1 MSVHHFQD
9 KVAVVTGG
17 ASGVGL
23 ALAQQLLAAGAKVV
37 VVDRDAAALDQAL
50 SSLDPV
56 RALGVQAD
64 VASEASV
71 QRYVDATV
79 QRFGR
84 IDLFHN
90 NAAIVGP
97 QSSLLDFKMEDFD
110 RIFAVNVRLQDPFVV
125 IGLFIGGALPF
136 MFGAMGMQAVGRV
149 MRAQGGG
156 TIVNTSSVSGQ
167 RSSRAEAGLG
177 VYGASKAAVIR
188 MTQQA
193 ALEFAPHGIRINV
206 ICPGPIDTPLLRSTF
221 RVDGRTEEQV
231 EAALKQ
237 HFMNQP
243 LHRAATADEVANL
256 VFWLLG
262 PQASFITGGVYN
274 VDGGMT
280 A

>member
-1 MSVHHFQD
+1 MSRACEDQI
-9 KVAVVTGG
+9 AIVTGG
-17 ASGVGL
+17 GSGVGL
-23 ALAQQLLAAGAKVV
+23 ALVQQLVDAGARVV
-37 VVDRDAAALDQAL
+37 MVDRDAVSLERAL
-50 SSLDPV
+50 SSLDAKRV
-56 RALGVQAD
+56 FAVQAD
-64 VASEASV
+64 VAVEADV
-71 QRYVDATV
+71 KRYVDVAM
-79 QRFGR
+79 QAFGR

-97 QSSLLDFKMEDFD
+97 QSALLDFRMEDFD
-110 RIFAVNVRLQDPFVV
+110 RIFAVNVRGVLLGLQH
-125 IGLFIGGALPF
+125 
-136 MFGAMGMQAVGRV
+136 VGRV
-149 MRAQGGG
+149 MRQQGRG

-167 RSSRAEAGLG
+167 RSSRADAGLG

-221 RVDGRTEEQV
+221 RMDGRSEAEV
-231 EAALKQ
+231 ERALKQ
-237 HFMNQP
+237 HFANQP
-243 LHRAATADEVANL
+243 LGRAATAQEVANL
-256 VFWLLG
+256 VFWLLS

>member
-1 MSVHHFQD
+1 MNAHPFQD
-9 KVAVVTGG
+9 KTAVITGG

-23 ALAQQLLAAGAKVV
+23 ALAHQLLGVGANVV
-37 VVDRDAAALDQAL
+37 IVDRDTAALAQAQAGMD
-50 SSLDPV
+50 SARV
-56 RALGVQAD
+56 LGVQAD
-64 VASEASV
+64 VALAADV
-71 QRYVDATV
+71 QRYAHAAV

-97 QSSLLDFKMEDFD
+97 QSSLLDFGMDDFD
-110 RIFAVNVRLQDPFVV
+110 RIFAVNVRGML
-125 IGLFIGGALPF
+125 L
-136 MFGAMGMQAVGRV
+136 GMQAVGKV
-149 MRAQGGG
+149 MRSQGSGA
-156 TIVNTSSVSGQ
+156 IVNTSSVSGQ
-167 RSSRAEAGLG
+167 RSSRPEAGLG

-193 ALEFAPHGIRINV
+193 ALEFAPWGIRINV

-221 RVDGRTEEQV
+221 RVDGRTEAQV
-231 EAALKQ
+231 EEALKQ

-243 LHRAATADEVANL
+243 LKRAASADEVANL
-256 VFWLLG
+256 VFWLLS
-262 PQASFITGGVYN
+262 PQASIVTGAVYN

>member
-1 MSVHHFQD
+1 MSAAPFED

-23 ALAQQLLAAGAKVV
+23 ALVRQLLDAGARVV
-37 VVDRDAAALDQAL
+37 VVDRDAAALDQ
-50 SSLDPV
+50 SLQGLDTA
-56 RALGVQAD
+56 RAIAVQAD
-64 VASEASV
+64 VAVEADV
-71 QRYVDATV
+71 QRYADAATSKWS
-79 QRFGR
+79 R

-97 QSSLLDFKMEDFD
+97 QASLLDFRMQDFD
-110 RIFAVNVRLQDPFVV
+110 RIFAVNVRGVL
-125 IGLFIGGALPF
+125 L
-136 MFGAMGMQAVGRV
+136 GMQAVGRV
-149 MRAQGGG
+149 MRGHGGG
-156 TIVNTSSVSGQ
+156 TMVNTSSVSGQ

-193 ALEFAPHGIRINV
+193 ALEFAPHGIRINA

-221 RVDGRTEEQV
+221 RVDGRTEAQV
-231 EAALKQ
+231 EAALRQ
-237 HFMNQP
+237 HFANQP
-243 LHRAATADEVANL
+243 LGRAATAQEVANL
-256 VFWLLG
+256 VLWLLG
-262 PQASFITGGVYN
+262 PQASFVTGGVYN

>member
-1 MSVHHFQD
+1 MSAPVFEGQ
-9 KVAVVTGG
+9 VAVVTGG

-23 ALAQQLLAAGAKVV
+23 ALARQLLEAGARVAI
-37 VVDRDAAALDQAL
+37 VDRDEAALD
-50 SSLDPV
+50 
-56 RALGVQAD
+56 RALEGLDARDAIGVAAD
-64 VASEASV
+64 VAQEADV
-71 QRYVDATV
+71 RRYVDAALSK
-79 QRFGR
+79 FGR
-84 IDLFHN
+84 VDLFHN

-97 QSSLLDFKMEDFD
+97 QSSLLEFRMQDFE
-110 RIFAVNVRLQDPFVV
+110 RIFAVNVRGVL
-125 IGLFIGGALPF
+125 L
-136 MFGAMGMQAVGRV
+136 GMQAVARA
-149 MRAQGGG
+149 MRDQGGG
-156 TIVNTSSVSGQ
+156 TMVNTASVSGQ

-193 ALEFAPHGIRINV
+193 ALEFAPLGIRINA

-221 RVDGRTEEQV
+221 LVDGRTEAQA

-237 HFMNQP
+237 HFLNQP
-243 LHRAATADEVANL
+243 LKRAASAQEVANL

-262 PQASFITGGVYN
+262 PQASFVTGGVYN

>member
-1 MSVHHFQD
+1 MSAPVFEGQ
-9 KVAVVTGG
+9 VAVVTGG

-23 ALAQQLLAAGAKVV
+23 ALARQLLEAGARVAI
-37 VVDRDAAALDQAL
+37 VDRDEAALD
-50 SSLDPV
+50 
-56 RALGVQAD
+56 RALEGLDARDAIGVAAD
-64 VASEASV
+64 VAQEADV
-71 QRYVDATV
+71 RRYVDAALSK
-79 QRFGR
+79 FGR
-84 IDLFHN
+84 VDLFHN

-97 QSSLLDFKMEDFD
+97 QSSLLEFRMQDFE
-110 RIFAVNVRLQDPFVV
+110 RIFAVNVRGVL
-125 IGLFIGGALPF
+125 L
-136 MFGAMGMQAVGRV
+136 GMQAVA
-149 MRAQGGG
+149 RAMCDQGGG
-156 TIVNTSSVSGQ
+156 TMVNTASVSGQ

-193 ALEFAPHGIRINV
+193 ALEFAPLGIRINA

-221 RVDGRTEEQV
+221 LVDGRTEAQA

-237 HFMNQP
+237 HFLNQP
-243 LHRAATADEVANL
+243 LKRAASAQEVANL

-262 PQASFITGGVYN
+262 PQASFVTGGVYN

>member
-1 MSVHHFQD
+1 MSAPVFEGQ
-9 KVAVVTGG
+9 VAVVTGG

-23 ALAQQLLAAGAKVV
+23 ALARQLLEAGARVA
-37 VVDRDAAALDQAL
+37 VVDRDEAALD
-50 SSLDPV
+50 
-56 RALGVQAD
+56 RALEGLDARDAIGVAAD
-64 VASEASV
+64 VAQEADV
-71 QRYVDATV
+71 QRYVDAAL
-79 QRFGR
+79 RKFGR

-97 QSSLLDFKMEDFD
+97 QSSLLEFRMQDFE
-110 RIFAVNVRLQDPFVV
+110 RIFAVNVRGVL
-125 IGLFIGGALPF
+125 L
-136 MFGAMGMQAVGRV
+136 GMQAVARA
-149 MRAQGGG
+149 MRDQGGG
-156 TIVNTSSVSGQ
+156 AMVNTASVSGQ

-193 ALEFAPHGIRINV
+193 ALEFAPLGIRINA

-221 RVDGRTEEQV
+221 LVDGRTEAQA

-237 HFMNQP
+237 HFLNQP
-243 LHRAATADEVANL
+243 LRRAASAQEVANL

-262 PQASFITGGVYN
+262 PQASFVTGGVYN

>member
-1 MSVHHFQD
+1 MSAPVFEGQ
-9 KVAVVTGG
+9 VAVVTGG

-23 ALAQQLLAAGAKVV
+23 ALTRQLLEAGARVAI
-37 VVDRDAAALDQAL
+37 VDRDEAALD
-50 SSLDPV
+50 
-56 RALGVQAD
+56 RALEGLDARDAIGVAAD
-64 VASEASV
+64 VAQEADV
-71 QRYVDATV
+71 QRYVDTAL
-79 QRFGR
+79 RKFGR

-97 QSSLLDFKMEDFD
+97 QSSLLEFRMQDFE
-110 RIFAVNVRLQDPFVV
+110 RIFAVNVRGVL
-125 IGLFIGGALPF
+125 L
-136 MFGAMGMQAVGRV
+136 GMQAVARA
-149 MRAQGGG
+149 MRDQGGG
-156 TIVNTSSVSGQ
+156 TMVNTASVSGQ

-193 ALEFAPHGIRINV
+193 ALEFAPLGIRINA

-221 RVDGRTEEQV
+221 LVDGRTEAQA

-237 HFMNQP
+237 HFLNQP
-243 LHRAATADEVANL
+243 LRRAATAQEVANL

-262 PQASFITGGVYN
+262 PQASFVTGGVYN

>member
-1 MSVHHFQD
+1 MSAARYEGQ
-9 KVAVVTGG
+9 VAVVTGG

-23 ALAQQLLAAGAKVV
+23 ALARQLLAAGAKVAI
-37 VVDRDAAALDQAL
+37 VDRDAL
-50 SSLDPV
+50 SLD
-56 RALGVQAD
+56 RALEGLDGSRVLALQAD
-64 VASEASV
+64 VALEANV

-79 QRFGR
+79 QKWGR

-97 QSSLLDFKMEDFD
+97 QSSLLDFRMADFD
-110 RIFAVNVRLQDPFVV
+110 RIFAVNVRGVL
-125 IGLFIGGALPF
+125 L
-136 MFGAMGMQAVGRV
+136 GMQAVGRV

-156 TIVNTSSVSGQ
+156 SIVNTSSVSGQ

-193 ALEFAPHGIRINV
+193 ALEFAPHRIRINV

-221 RVDGRTEEQV
+221 RVDGRNEEQV

-237 HFMNQP
+237 HFANQP
-243 LHRAATADEVANL
+243 LGRAASAEEVANL
-256 VFWLLG
+256 VYWLLS
-262 PQASFITGGVYN
+262 PAASFITGGVYN

>member
-1 MSVHHFQD
+1 MSAPVFEGQ
-9 KVAVVTGG
+9 VAVVTGG

-23 ALAQQLLAAGAKVV
+23 ALARQLLEAGARVAI
-37 VVDRDAAALDQAL
+37 VDRDEAALQ
-50 SSLDPV
+50 
-56 RALGVQAD
+56 RALEGLDARDAIGVAAD
-64 VASEASV
+64 VAQEADV
-71 QRYVDATV
+71 RRYVDAAL
-79 QRFGR
+79 RKFGR

-97 QSSLLDFKMEDFD
+97 QSSLLEFRMEDFE
-110 RIFAVNVRLQDPFVV
+110 RIFAVNVRGVL
-125 IGLFIGGALPF
+125 L
-136 MFGAMGMQAVGRV
+136 GMQAVARA
-149 MRAQGGG
+149 MRDQGGG
-156 TIVNTSSVSGQ
+156 TMVNTASVSGQ

-193 ALEFAPHGIRINV
+193 ALEFAPLGIRINA

-221 RVDGRTEEQV
+221 LVDGRTEAQA

-237 HFMNQP
+237 HFLNQP
-243 LHRAATADEVANL
+243 LKRAASAQEVANL

-262 PQASFITGGVYN
+262 PQASFVTGGVYN

>member
-1 MSVHHFQD
+1 MSAPVFEGR
-9 KVAVVTGG
+9 VAVVTGG

-23 ALAQQLLAAGAKVV
+23 ALARQLLEAGARVAI
-37 VVDRDAAALDQAL
+37 VDRDEAALD
-50 SSLDPV
+50 
-56 RALGVQAD
+56 RALEGLDARDAIGVAAD
-64 VASEASV
+64 VAQEADV
-71 QRYVDATV
+71 RRYVDAALSK
-79 QRFGR
+79 FGR

-97 QSSLLDFKMEDFD
+97 QSSLLEFRMPDFE
-110 RIFAVNVRLQDPFVV
+110 RIFAVNVRGVL
-125 IGLFIGGALPF
+125 L
-136 MFGAMGMQAVGRV
+136 GMQAVARA
-149 MRAQGGG
+149 MRTQGGG
-156 TIVNTSSVSGQ
+156 TMVNTASVSGQ

-193 ALEFAPHGIRINV
+193 ALEFAPLGIRINA

-221 RVDGRTEEQV
+221 LVDGRTEAQA

-237 HFMNQP
+237 HFLNQP
-243 LHRAATADEVANL
+243 LKRAASAQEVANL

-262 PQASFITGGVYN
+262 PQASFVTGGVYN

>member
-1 MSVHHFQD
+1 LSGRTFEGQ
-9 KVAVVTGG
+9 VAVVTGG

-23 ALAQQLLAAGAKVV
+23 ALVHQLLDAGGTVT
-37 VVDRDAAALDQAL
+37 VVDRDALALDGAMKGL
-50 SSLDPV
+50 PPDRV
-56 RALGVQAD
+56 AAVQAD
-64 VASEASV
+64 VALAADV
-71 QRYVDATV
+71 QRYVDATL
-79 QRFGR
+79 QRWGR

-97 QSSLLDFKMEDFD
+97 QSQLLDFRMEDFD
-110 RIFAVNVRLQDPFVV
+110 RIFAVNVRGVL
-125 IGLFIGGALPF
+125 L
-136 MFGAMGMQAVGRV
+136 GMQAVGRV
-149 MRAQGGG
+149 MRRQGSGS
-156 TIVNTSSVSGQ
+156 IVNTSSVSGQ

-177 VYGASKAAVIR
+177 VYGAAKAAVIR

-193 ALEFAPHGIRINV
+193 ALELAPHGIRINV

-221 RVDGRTEEQV
+221 RVDGRDEEQV

-237 HFMNQP
+237 HFLNQP
-243 LHRAATADEVANL
+243 LKRAATADEVANL

>member
-1 MSVHHFQD
+1 MSAPVFEGR
-9 KVAVVTGG
+9 VAVVTGG

-23 ALAQQLLAAGAKVV
+23 ALARQLLDAGARVAI
-37 VVDRDAAALDQAL
+37 VDRDEAALD
-50 SSLDPV
+50 
-56 RALGVQAD
+56 RALERLDARDAIGVAAD
-64 VASEASV
+64 VAQEADV
-71 QRYVDATV
+71 QRYVDTAL
-79 QRFGR
+79 REFGR

-97 QSSLLDFKMEDFD
+97 QSSLLEFRMQDFE
-110 RIFAVNVRLQDPFVV
+110 RIFAVNVRGVL
-125 IGLFIGGALPF
+125 L
-136 MFGAMGMQAVGRV
+136 GMQAVARA

-156 TIVNTSSVSGQ
+156 TMVNTASVSGQ

-193 ALEFAPHGIRINV
+193 ALEFAPLGIRINA

-221 RVDGRTEEQV
+221 LVDGRTEAQA

-237 HFMNQP
+237 HFLNQP
-243 LHRAATADEVANL
+243 LKRAATAQEVANL

-262 PQASFITGGVYN
+262 PQASFVTGGVYN

>member
-1 MSVHHFQD
+1 MRAGVFAG

-23 ALAQQLLAAGAKVV
+23 ALVRQLLDAGAKVA
-37 VVDRDAAALDQAL
+37 VVDRDALALDRAIEGLDGQRVIAL
-50 SSLDPV
+50 
-56 RALGVQAD
+56 QAD
-64 VASEASV
+64 VALEANV
-71 QRYVDATV
+71 KRYVEAAM
-79 QRFGR
+79 QKFGR

-97 QSSLLDFKMEDFD
+97 QSSLLEFRLEEFD
-110 RIFAVNVRLQDPFVV
+110 RIFAVNVRGVL
-125 IGLFIGGALPF
+125 L
-136 MFGAMGMQAVGRV
+136 GMQAVGKV

-221 RVDGRTEEQV
+221 RVDGRNEDEV
-231 EAALKQ
+231 ERALKQ
-237 HFMNQP
+237 HFANQP
-243 LHRAATADEVANL
+243 LGRAATADEVANL

>member
-1 MSVHHFQD
+1 MSAPVFEGR
-9 KVAVVTGG
+9 VAVVTGG

-23 ALAQQLLAAGAKVV
+23 ALARQLLEAGARVAI
-37 VVDRDAAALDQAL
+37 VDRDEAALD
-50 SSLDPV
+50 
-56 RALGVQAD
+56 RALEGLDARDAIGVAAD
-64 VASEASV
+64 VAQEADV
-71 QRYVDATV
+71 QRYVDAALSK
-79 QRFGR
+79 FGR

-97 QSSLLDFKMEDFD
+97 QSSLLEFRMQDFE
-110 RIFAVNVRLQDPFVV
+110 RIFAVNVRGVL
-125 IGLFIGGALPF
+125 L
-136 MFGAMGMQAVGRV
+136 GMQAVARA
-149 MRAQGGG
+149 MRDQGGG
-156 TIVNTSSVSGQ
+156 TMVNTASVSGQ

-193 ALEFAPHGIRINV
+193 ALEFAPLGIRINA

-221 RVDGRTEEQV
+221 LVDGRTEAQA

-237 HFMNQP
+237 HFLNQP
-243 LHRAATADEVANL
+243 LKRAASAQEVANL

-262 PQASFITGGVYN
+262 PQASFVTGGVYN

>member
-1 MSVHHFQD
+1 MSRGGFEGQ
-9 KVAVVTGG
+9 VAVVTGG

-23 ALAQQLLAAGAKVV
+23 ALAHQLLAAGARVAL
-37 VVDRDAAALDQAL
+37 VDRDAAALD
-50 SSLDPV
+50 
-56 RALGVQAD
+56 RALAGMDGERALALAAD
-64 VASEASV
+64 VAVEAQV
-71 QRYVDATV
+71 QGYVDATLA
-79 QRFGR
+79 RWGR

-97 QSSLLDFKMEDFD
+97 QAQLLDFRMEDFD
-110 RIFAVNVRLQDPFVV
+110 RIFAVNVRGVLL
-125 IGLFIGGALPF
+125 GL
-136 MFGAMGMQAVGRV
+136 QAVGRV
-149 MRAQGGG
+149 MRGQASGA
-156 TIVNTSSVSGQ
+156 IVNTASVSGQ

-193 ALEFAPHGIRINV
+193 ALEFAPHGIRINAV
-206 ICPGPIDTPLLRSTF
+206 CPGPIDTPLLRSTF
-221 RVDGRTEEQV
+221 RIDGRSEEQV

-237 HFMNQP
+237 HFLNQP
-243 LHRAATADEVANL
+243 LKRAATADEVAHL
-256 VFWLLG
+256 VAWLLG

>member
-1 MSVHHFQD
+1 MNNSQFED

-23 ALAQQLLAAGAKVV
+23 AVARQLLVLGAKVAI
-37 VVDRDAAALDQAL
+37 VDRNQAALARACEEL
-50 SSLDPV
+50 NTPSLLAV
-56 RALGVQAD
+56 VAD
-64 VASEASV
+64 VAVEVDV
-71 QRYVDATV
+71 QRYVDAALEC
-79 QRFGR
+79 FSR

-97 QSSLLDFKMEDFD
+97 QGPLMDFSMTDFD
-110 RIFAVNVRLQDPFVV
+110 RIIAVNVRGVL
-125 IGLFIGGALPF
+125 L
-136 MFGAMGMQAVGRV
+136 GMQMVGRV
-149 MRAQGGG
+149 MRAQGSG

-167 RSSRAEAGLG
+167 RSSRADAGLG

-193 ALEFAPHGIRINV
+193 ALEFASQGIRINV

-221 RVDGRTEEQV
+221 SREDRNEEEV
-231 EAALKQ
+231 ERALKL
-237 HFMNQP
+237 HFANQP
-243 LHRAATADEVANL
+243 LGRAATADEVANL
-256 VFWLLG
+256 VVWLLG
-262 PQASFITGGVYN
+262 NQSSFITGGVYN

>member
-1 MSVHHFQD
+1 MSAPVFEGQ
-9 KVAVVTGG
+9 VAVVTGG

-23 ALAQQLLAAGAKVV
+23 ALARQLLQAGARVAI
-37 VVDRDAAALDQAL
+37 VDRDEAALD
-50 SSLDPV
+50 
-56 RALGVQAD
+56 RALEGLDARDAIGVAAD
-64 VASEASV
+64 VAQEADV
-71 QRYVDATV
+71 QRYVDAALSK
-79 QRFGR
+79 FGR

-97 QSSLLDFKMEDFD
+97 QSSLLEFRMQDFE
-110 RIFAVNVRLQDPFVV
+110 RIFAVNVRGVL
-125 IGLFIGGALPF
+125 L
-136 MFGAMGMQAVGRV
+136 GMQAVARA
-149 MRAQGGG
+149 MRDQGGG
-156 TIVNTSSVSGQ
+156 TMVNTASVSGQ

-193 ALEFAPHGIRINV
+193 ALEFAPLGIRINA

-221 RVDGRTEEQV
+221 LVDGRTEAQA

-237 HFMNQP
+237 HFLNQP
-243 LHRAATADEVANL
+243 LRRAATAQEVANL

-262 PQASFITGGVYN
+262 PQASFVTGGVYN

>member
-1 MSVHHFQD
+1 MPDFLD
-9 KVAVVTGG
+9 KVAVITGG

-23 ALAQQLLAAGAKVV
+23 ALARQLLAAGAKVV
-37 VVDRDAAALDQAL
+37 MVDRDGAALEA
-50 SSLDPV
+50 
-56 RALGVQAD
+56 ALGGMDPERAHAVQAD
-64 VASEASV
+64 VAVEADV
-71 QRYVDATV
+71 QRYAAQAV

-97 QSSLLDFKMEDFD
+97 QSSLLDFRMEDFD
-110 RIFAVNVRLQDPFVV
+110 RIFAVNVRGML
-125 IGLFIGGALPF
+125 L
-136 MFGAMGMQAVGRV
+136 GMQAVGRV
-149 MRAQGGG
+149 MREQRAG

-167 RSSRAEAGLG
+167 RSSRPEAGLG

-221 RVDGRTEEQV
+221 RIDGRTEE
-231 EAALKQ
+231 EADRALKQ
-237 HFMNQP
+237 HFANQP
-243 LHRAATADEVANL
+243 LGRAATADEVANL
-256 VFWLLG
+256 VLWLLG
-262 PQASFITGGVYN
+262 PQSSIVTGAVYN

>member
-1 MSVHHFQD
+1 MNTHPFQD
-9 KVAVVTGG
+9 KTAVITGG

-23 ALAQQLLAAGAKVV
+23 ALAHQLLGVGANVV
-37 VVDRDAAALDQAL
+37 IVDRNAASLEQAL
-50 SSLDPV
+50 AGMDGA

-64 VASEASV
+64 VAQPSDV
-71 QRYVDATV
+71 QRYAHAAV

-97 QSSLLDFKMEDFD
+97 QSSLLDFGMDDFD
-110 RIFAVNVRLQDPFVV
+110 RIFAVNVRGML
-125 IGLFIGGALPF
+125 L
-136 MFGAMGMQAVGRV
+136 GMQAVGKV
-149 MRAQGGG
+149 MRSQGSGA
-156 TIVNTSSVSGQ
+156 IVNTSSVSGQ
-167 RSSRAEAGLG
+167 RSSRPEAGLG

-193 ALEFAPHGIRINV
+193 ALEFAPWGIRINV

-221 RVDGRTEEQV
+221 RVDGRTEAQV
-231 EAALKQ
+231 EEALKQ

-243 LHRAATADEVANL
+243 LKRAASADEVANL
-256 VFWLLG
+256 VFWLLS
-262 PQASFITGGVYN
+262 PQASIITGGVYN

>member
-1 MSVHHFQD
+1 MSSHFFVD
-9 KVAVVTGG
+9 KTAVITGG

-23 ALAQQLLAAGAKVV
+23 ALAHQLLGVGANVV
-37 VVDRDAAALDQAL
+37 IVDRDAAAMEQAL
-50 SSLDPV
+50 QGMDGA

-64 VASEASV
+64 VAQPADV
-71 QRYVDATV
+71 QRYAQAAV

-97 QSSLLDFKMEDFD
+97 QSSLLDFDMDDFD
-110 RIFAVNVRLQDPFVV
+110 RIFAVNVRGML
-125 IGLFIGGALPF
+125 L
-136 MFGAMGMQAVGRV
+136 GMQAVGKV
-149 MRAQGGG
+149 MRDQGEGA
-156 TIVNTSSVSGQ
+156 IVNTASVSGQ
-167 RSSRAEAGLG
+167 RSSRPEAGLG

-221 RVDGRTEEQV
+221 RVDGRTEAEA

-237 HFMNQP
+237 HFLNQP
-243 LHRAATADEVANL
+243 LKRAASADEVANL
-256 VFWLLG
+256 VFWLLS
-262 PQASFITGGVYN
+262 PQASIVTGAVYN

>member
-1 MSVHHFQD
+1 MSDFEG
-9 KVAVVTGG
+9 KSAVITGG

-23 ALAQQLLAAGAKVV
+23 ALARQLVAHGAHVTI
-37 VVDRDAAALDQAL
+37 VDRDATALDAALKGVDGKRIHA
-50 SSLDPV
+50 
-56 RALGVQAD
+56 VQAD
-64 VASEASV
+64 VAVAEDV
-71 QRYVDATV
+71 QRYANEAV

-97 QSSLLDFKMEDFD
+97 QSSLLDFRMEDFD
-110 RIFAVNVRLQDPFVV
+110 RIFAVNVKGML
-125 IGLFIGGALPF
+125 L
-136 MFGAMGMQAVGRV
+136 GMQAVARV
-149 MRAQGGG
+149 MRGQGGG

-167 RSSRAEAGLG
+167 RSSRPEAGLG

-221 RVDGRTEEQV
+221 LIDGRTEQEAEQ
-231 EAALKQ
+231 ALKQ
-237 HFMNQP
+237 HFANQP
-243 LHRAATADEVANL
+243 LGRAARADEVANL
-256 VFWLLG
+256 VLWLLG
-262 PQASFITGGVYN
+262 PKSSIVTGAVYN

>member
-1 MSVHHFQD
+1 MSAPVFEGR
-9 KVAVVTGG
+9 VAVVTGG

-23 ALAQQLLAAGAKVV
+23 VLARQLLDAGARVAI
-37 VVDRDAAALDQAL
+37 VDRDEAALD
-50 SSLDPV
+50 
-56 RALGVQAD
+56 RALEGLDARDAIGVAAD
-64 VASEASV
+64 VAQEADV
-71 QRYVDATV
+71 QCYVDAAL
-79 QRFGR
+79 RKFGR

-97 QSSLLDFKMEDFD
+97 QSSLLEFRMQDFE
-110 RIFAVNVRLQDPFVV
+110 RIFAVNVRGVL
-125 IGLFIGGALPF
+125 L
-136 MFGAMGMQAVGRV
+136 GMQAVARA

-156 TIVNTSSVSGQ
+156 TMVNTASVSGQ

-193 ALEFAPHGIRINV
+193 ALEFAPLGIRINA

-221 RVDGRTEEQV
+221 LVDGRTEAQA

-237 HFMNQP
+237 HFLNQP
-243 LHRAATADEVANL
+243 LKRAASAQEVANL

-262 PQASFITGGVYN
+262 PQASFVTGGVYN

>member
-1 MSVHHFQD
+1 MSAPVFEGR
-9 KVAVVTGG
+9 VAVVTGG

-23 ALAQQLLAAGAKVV
+23 ALARQLLEAGARVAI
-37 VVDRDAAALDQAL
+37 VDRDEAALD
-50 SSLDPV
+50 
-56 RALGVQAD
+56 RALEGLDARDAIGVAAD
-64 VASEASV
+64 VAQEADV
-71 QRYVDATV
+71 RRYVDAALSK
-79 QRFGR
+79 FGR

-97 QSSLLDFKMEDFD
+97 QSSLLEFRMQDFE
-110 RIFAVNVRLQDPFVV
+110 RIFAVNVRGV
-125 IGLFIGGALPF
+125 LF
-136 MFGAMGMQAVGRV
+136 GMQAVARA
-149 MRAQGGG
+149 MRDQGGG
-156 TIVNTSSVSGQ
+156 TMVNTASVSGQ

-193 ALEFAPHGIRINV
+193 ALEFAPLGIRINA

-221 RVDGRTEEQV
+221 LVDGRTEAQA

-237 HFMNQP
+237 HFLNQP
-243 LHRAATADEVANL
+243 LKRAASAQEVANL

-262 PQASFITGGVYN
+262 PQASFVTGGVYN